1 MCLPVLQEVSHK
13 ASFPLNY
20 PLITTTMARKVPKS
34 RATHRKGSTASES
47 KPTATASVVQNSP
60 TQDINKS
67 VSGTGDHQLPQNQTL
82 TNVSQNMITPNSGTA
97 ASEGTPVQHGA
108 TIRNTRKHYSQSDE
122 MDCGDEPNLNA
133 HALLLANINQNIRA
147 RGLGEL
153 YQRARACPAMIPHIP
168 PFYLYF
174 SGIEYL
180 RIFLVNGGRYADPD
194 WCPAASSR
202 GRTVTVM
209 PPRIK
214 TKQSAEALQT
224 IEFRAPNGT
233 PGPYVK
239 DLVQIYTMGIPRT
252 ASRYAQV
259 ENGTDIVLNTDE
271 ETHFTD
277 LEVSR
282 VIVIRYSLGK
292 ELIDGYTQF

>member
-1 MCLPVLQEVSHK
+1 
-13 ASFPLNY
+13 
-20 PLITTTMARKVPKS
+20 
-34 RATHRKGSTASES
+34 
-47 KPTATASVVQNSP
+47 
-60 TQDINKS
+60 
-67 VSGTGDHQLPQNQTL
+67 
-82 TNVSQNMITPNSGTA
+82 
-97 ASEGTPVQHGA
+97 
-108 TIRNTRKHYSQSDE
+108 
-122 MDCGDEPNLNA
+122 
-133 HALLLANINQNIRA
+133 
-147 RGLGEL
+147 
-153 YQRARACPAMIPHIP
+153 
-168 PFYLYF
+168 
-174 SGIEYL
+174 
-180 RIFLVNGGRYADPD
+180 
-194 WCPAASSR
+194 
-202 GRTVTVM
+202 M

-271 ETHFTD
+271 EAHFTD

-282 VIVIRYSLGK
+282 VIVVRYSLGK